1 MRRIALTLPLAAL
14 ILAGAGCGAATT
26 TGVQTNPVNGNVT
39 YNGGAGEH
47 GEVGANVQLPENWP
61 SDVPIYAGA
70 NIVSATTI
78 AQGISVLF
86 KSSDSATTVS
96 DWYQAQ
102 LTASGWTKNAEHD
115 IGIQRVRVYEKGDVT
130 LTVSSSS
137 ADDGGSATLLLWAPN
152 SR

>member
-1 MRRIALTLPLAAL
+1 MRRLTLTLPLAAL
-14 ILAGAGCGAATT
+14 ILAGAGCGAATN
-26 TGVQTNPVNGNVT
+26 VQTNPVNGNVT

-78 AQGISVLF
+78 SQGISVLF
-86 KSSDSATTVS
+86 HSADSAVTVS
-96 DWYQAQ
+96 DWYQAR
-102 LTASGWTKNAEHD
+102 LTASGWMKKAEHD

-130 LTVSSSS
+130 LTVSSST

>member
-1 MRRIALTLPLAAL
+1 MRRLTLTLPLAAL
-14 ILAGAGCGAATT
+14 ILAGAGCGAATN
-26 TGVQTNPVNGNVT
+26 VQTNPVNGNVT

-86 KSSDSATTVS
+86 QSSDSAATVS
-96 DWYQAQ
+96 DWYQAR
-102 LTASGWTKNAEHD
+102 LTASGWMKKAEHD

-130 LTVSSSS
+130 LTVSSST